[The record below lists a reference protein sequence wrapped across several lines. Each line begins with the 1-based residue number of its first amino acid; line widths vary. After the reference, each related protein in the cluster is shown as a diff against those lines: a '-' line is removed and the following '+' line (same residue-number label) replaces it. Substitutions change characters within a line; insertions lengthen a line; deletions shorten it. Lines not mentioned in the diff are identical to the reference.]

1 MTTATAG
8 HGDDLDAQA
17 LADAISHPRLAATK
31 AYLTMADLRERGWT
45 DAMIGEYLGE
55 PDATRPNP
63 RYWNAAPMKL
73 YLPERVEAAEANPEW
88 PERKARGARRRAT
101 SMATATRMRT
111 RSCAPR

>member
-1 MTTATAG
+1 VTTATAG
-8 HGDDLDAQA
+8 RDAPEAQA
-17 LADAISHPRLAATK
+17 LADATGRPRVAATK
-31 AYLTMADLRERGWT
+31 AYLTMTELRERGWT

-55 PDATRPNP
+55 PDTTRPNP

>member
-1 MTTATAG
+1 MTTVTAG
-8 HGDDLDAQA
+8 HGDAPDAQA
-17 LADAISHPRLAATK
+17 LADAISHPRLAATR

-73 YLPERVEAAEANPEW
+73 YLPDRVKAAEANPEW
-88 PERKARGARRRAT
+88 AERKARGAGRRAA
-101 SMATATRMRT
+101 SIAAACSRAR
-111 RSCAPR
+111 A